1 MINVNFYIT
10 FGDDNQEKYIITV
23 DGDVAEISAM
33 DPELLGTLIK
43 EAISQPPVQI

>member
-1 MINVNFYIT
+1 MINVNFYKT
-10 FGDDNQEKYIITV
+10 KDDDNNEKYVITI